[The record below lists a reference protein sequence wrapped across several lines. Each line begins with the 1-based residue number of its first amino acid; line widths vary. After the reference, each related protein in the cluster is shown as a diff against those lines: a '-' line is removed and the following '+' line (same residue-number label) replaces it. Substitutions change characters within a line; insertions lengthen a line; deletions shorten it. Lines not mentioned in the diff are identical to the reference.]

1 MITVDEYL
9 SYVDTALDGMVQILS
24 ELGDDLANTRPDLPD
39 ANSPY
44 AILTHCL
51 GVMEY
56 WGGHVVAGRPNNR
69 DRDAEFRATGVV
81 SDLLERVRTARGQ
94 LAADA
99 TAADPSA
106 PAPNPPPDDL
116 DLSTTTHGAVLLH
129 VYEELA
135 QHHGQL
141 EITRDVLRAQ
151 SSSSTR

>member
-1 MITVDEYL
+1 MITLDEYL
-9 SYVDTALDGMVQILS
+9 SYVDTALDGMVQIVS
-24 ELGDDLANTRPDLPD
+24 ELGDDLANTRPEIPV

-56 WGGHVVAGRPNNR
+56 WGGHVVAGRPNRR
-69 DRDAEFRATGVV
+69 DRDREFRAAGAV
-81 SDLLERVRTARGQ
+81 SDLLERVRAARGQ

-106 PAPNPPPDDL
+106 PPPNPPPYP
-116 DLSTTTHGAVLLH
+116 DLSTTTQGGVLLH

-141 EITRDVLRAQ
+141 ELTRDVLRAQ